1 MRVDGKPEGLR
12 QSMSW
17 FHTWSG
23 LLLGWLLYAVFFTG
37 TLSYFVDEVNDWMR
51 PELHVSVPQADTAE
65 KAVAGMQKLAP
76 DASSWTINLPNE
88 RQTAVEVTWRPQG
101 APQGRGGAKRAQLDA
116 ATGEVIPVRETRGCS
131 FLYRF
136 HFELYAMPRLW
147 GRWIVGLAT
156 FVMFVAILSGVITH
170 KKIFK
175 DFFTFRPKKG
185 QRSWLDAHNATA
197 VLALPFHI
205 VITFSGLLL
214 LMTMLMPWGANAVY
228 EGEGQRFNAERRGA
242 MMGAAPAAANAQS
255 QPREGE
261 RAARAEGREGQAREG
276 REPREEGRGARRTG
290 AAPVALAPIG
300 PMLHAAQAQWAH
312 GVGSITVQNPNTA
325 RATVELR
332 QAHTD
337 SLINS
342 RGAAQRMAFDG
353 VTGAAKEAPMQRAPS
368 AVTAVMNSMVS
379 VHLGRFADPAVRWL
393 LFLSGVLGTV
403 MAGSG
408 LAMWVVKRL
417 PQRRKL
423 GHTPKGHRLV
433 EVLNVAACRWLWPA
447 ISGPT
452 GWCPWQ
458 PPTAARQKFTSSLRC
473 GCCACCTPSC
483 AHMP

>member
-23 LLLGWLLYAVFFTG
+23 LLLGWLLYAVFFNG

-51 PELHVSVPQADTAE
+51 PELHVSVPQPGTADR
-65 KAVAGMQKLAP
+65 AVAGMQKLAP

-101 APQGRGGAKRAQLDA
+101 APQGREGAKRAQLDA
-116 ATGEVIPVRETRGCS
+116 ATGEVIPVRETRGGS

-147 GRWIVGLAT
+147 GRWIVGIAT

-242 MMGAAPAAANAQS
+242 MMGAAPAAADA
-255 QPREGE
+255 
-261 RAARAEGREGQAREG
+261 
-276 REPREEGRGARRTG
+276 
-290 AAPVALAPIG
+290 
-300 PMLHAAQAQWAH
+300 
-312 GVGSITVQNPNTA
+312 
-325 RATVELR
+325 
-332 QAHTD
+332 
-337 SLINS
+337 
-342 RGAAQRMAFDG
+342 
-353 VTGAAKEAPMQRAPS
+353 
-368 AVTAVMNSMVS
+368 
-379 VHLGRFADPAVRWL
+379 
-393 LFLSGVLGTV
+393 
-403 MAGSG
+403 
-408 LAMWVVKRL
+408 
-417 PQRRKL
+417 
-423 GHTPKGHRLV
+423 
-433 EVLNVAACRWLWPA
+433 
-447 ISGPT
+447 
-452 GWCPWQ
+452 
-458 PPTAARQKFTSSLRC
+458 
-473 GCCACCTPSC
+473 
-483 AHMP
+483 